1 MLSHLG
7 RARLGLHRP
16 GGCGLSHQTRS
27 GDPPAIPNSWKYPQ
41 AQPGRFLPQPT
52 LSTALVVP
60 QDIAQVMAYAATQ
73 GCPQAMLIYPAGQP
87 RSLTTFARAGHDVR
101 LGVFELSGDLE
112 SAGQAFLRDLLGF
125 VAD

>member
-1 MLSHLG
+1 MRDSN
-7 RARLGLHRP
+7 RLQFIIDLVIRDRRTQQAV
-16 GGCGLSHQTRS
+16 CVLDT
-27 GDPPAIPNSWKYPQ
+27 KYKREED
-41 AQPGRFLPQPT
+41 G
-52 LSTALVVP
+52 VVP